1 MVTKRDLDV
10 SISELKETFKSMLES
25 SIDEIKNSIIE
36 NLKISNENLQL
47 KVKDLEGEIK
57 TLKNANIELEKR
69 TEAALQHG
77 RLEQIIVSGIPDTVK
92 HDALEDFSIRV
103 LNSIKTHEIIPR
115 DIAACH
121 RLGKNNDTIL
131 RFVNR
136 KDADD
141 CLENCGKL
149 RDIDRGA
156 FGLKEGGN
164 IYIRGNLSPY
174 MSKLAYF
181 CRVLKRKGV
190 IDKTTS
196 FKGIIKIF
204 RTVGN
209 RSLTNVIA
217 HKSDLEKIFP
227 NLDELLE

>member
-103 LNSIKTHEIIPR
+103 LNSIKTHEIVPR

-121 RLGKNNDTIL
+121 RLGK
-131 RFVNR
+131 
-136 KDADD
+136 
-141 CLENCGKL
+141 
-149 RDIDRGA
+149 
-156 FGLKEGGN
+156 
-164 IYIRGNLSPY
+164 
-174 MSKLAYF
+174 
-181 CRVLKRKGV
+181 
-190 IDKTTS
+190 KTKQS
-196 FKGIIKIF
+196 
-204 RTVGN
+204 
-209 RSLTNVIA
+209 
-217 HKSDLEKIFP
+217 
-227 NLDELLE
+227 